1 MMHRIPGVS
10 VTSLISILIPRLDI
24 TVMAEDIEVL
34 LDVFVNFT
42 QTIFYSF
49 MTYWKHSVHII
60 QKNISEKAY
69 QPASAH
75 DEGGENSC
83 LWGYQMT

>member
-10 VTSLISILIPRLDI
+10 VTSLTFILIPRLEI

-42 QTIFYSF
+42 
-49 MTYWKHSVHII
+49 
-60 QKNISEKAY
+60 
-69 QPASAH
+69 
-75 DEGGENSC
+75 
-83 LWGYQMT
+83 